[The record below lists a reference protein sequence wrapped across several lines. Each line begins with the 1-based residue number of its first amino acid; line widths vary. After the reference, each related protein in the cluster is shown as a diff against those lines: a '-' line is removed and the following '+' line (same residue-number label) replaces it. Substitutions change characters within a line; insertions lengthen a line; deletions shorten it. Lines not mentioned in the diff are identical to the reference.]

1 MKRILSILALLLFT
15 VLSHAQTKPQP
26 ASAAKVPYGD
36 NKAAGKYAKI
46 RGMNMYY
53 ETYGEG
59 KPLLI
64 IHGNS
69 GSIGDFEKQIPYFSK
84 KYKVILA
91 DSRDHGKTLDTL
103 NMTDSL
109 SYEQMSD
116 DYAELLTHLKI
127 DSAFVLGWSDGGIN
141 GLLLAMRH
149 PEKVKKLAI
158 TGANLWPDTNSVEPF
173 VLKYFD
179 GIKKYYDKQKPSVER
194 SVLLRHFNLVLTQPN
209 IKPAALAKIKCPT
222 LVMAGDYDVIRP
234 EHTLLIAKSI
244 PNSNLWISPNSGHG
258 FLVLKNSDK
267 FNTEVDEFLQRPFKK
282 IAGRDFFQN

>member
-1 MKRILSILALLLFT
+1 MKRVLSTLSLLFLALLL
-15 VLSHAQTKPQP
+15 HAQTTPS
-26 ASAAKVPYGD
+26 ASKAKVPYGD
-36 NKAAGKYAKI
+36 NKEAGKYAKI
-46 RGMNMYY
+46 RGINMYY

-103 NMTDSL
+103 HMLDSL

-116 DYAELLTHLKI
+116 DYAALLTHLKI
-127 DSAFVLGWSDGGIN
+127 DSAYVLGWSDGGIN

-158 TGANLWPDTNSVEPF
+158 TGANLWPDTNSVEPY

-179 GIKKYYDKQKPSVER
+179 GVRKYYEKQKPSVER

-209 IKPAALAKIKCPT
+209 IKPAALAKVKCPT
-222 LVMAGDYDVIRP
+222 LVMAGDYDVIKP

-244 PNSNLWISPNSGHG
+244 PNSNLWIAPNAGHG
-258 FLVLKNSDK
+258 FLVLKSVDK
-267 FNTEVDEFLQRPFKK
+267 FNTEVDEFFQRPYKK
-282 IAGRDFFQN
+282 IAGRSFFEN

>member
-1 MKRILSILALLLFT
+1 MKRIVSTFILFLFALSL
-15 VLSHAQTKPQP
+15 HAQTNPKADPSKI
-26 ASAAKVPYGD
+26 AYGD
-36 NKAAGKYAKI
+36 NKAAGNYAKI

-69 GSIGDFEKQIPYFSK
+69 GSIGDFSKQIPYFAK
-84 KYKVILA
+84 KYKVIVA

-103 NMTDSL
+103 NMVDSL

-116 DYAELLTHLKI
+116 DYAALLSHLKI

-179 GIKKYYDKQKPSVER
+179 GIKKYYDKQKPSIAR
-194 SVLLRHFNLVLTQPN
+194 TVLLRHFNLLLTQPQ
-209 IKPAALAKIKCPT
+209 IKPASLAKIQCPT
-222 LVMAGDYDVIRP
+222 LVMAGDQDVIKVA
-234 EHTLLIAKSI
+234 HTLLIAKSI

-258 FLVLKNSDK
+258 FLVLRSVDK
-267 FNTEVDEFLQRPFKK
+267 FNVEVDEFFQRKYKK
-282 IAGRDFFQN
+282 IAGRDLFQN